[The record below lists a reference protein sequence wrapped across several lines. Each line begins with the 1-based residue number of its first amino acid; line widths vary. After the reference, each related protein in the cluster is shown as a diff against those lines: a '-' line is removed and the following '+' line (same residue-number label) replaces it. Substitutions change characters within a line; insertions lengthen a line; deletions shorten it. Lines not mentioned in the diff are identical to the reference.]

1 MCQSNLCLNSPSNQP
16 THHLTLF
23 PFHSESSTCSP
34 DSVCKKP
41 QRVSW
46 SPFLIWQS
54 PKYLKSLL
62 YSPLSLF
69 LLKCFSYSSFP
80 KYVGKYGWHTSV
92 PPWLVA
98 EYRFQWADVPLK
110 QVSISELQLSPDWA
124 QLLPALFVHYTFT
137 ESHISSFVDCYWTEL
152 DLVMSS
158 F

>member
-1 MCQSNLCLNSPSNQP
+1 MCQSSLCLNSPGNRP

-69 LLKCFSYSSFP
+69 LLKCFSYSSIP
-80 KYVGKYGWHTSV
+80 KYVGKYGWHISV
-92 PPWLVA
+92 PPWLVS

-110 QVSISELQLSPDWA
+110 QVSISELQLTEHNYYLPCLYIT
-124 QLLPALFVHYTFT
+124 LLLRVTFLPLWT
-137 ESHISSFVDCYWTEL
+137 PTEL
-152 DLVMSS
+152 NLVM
-158 F
+158 